1 MFLYD
6 FELGGPTQ
14 LTFEGSNDSPVWSP
28 DGSRIAFSSCCESR
42 NRSDLYIMPVDGG
55 SGAERL
61 LTRPDWQH
69 VDDWTEDGM
78 IAFREVS
85 NVSTDLWTMPAD
97 GGGEPE
103 PFLIPEWAELGLA
116 VSPDGQW
123 AAYQSNETGRNEV
136 YVRAFPSG
144 AGQRRV
150 TTRGGTAPRWS
161 PDGETIYFLGGS
173 TAADTIYAA
182 RVRLEPSF
190 LVRETDAVYTARNV
204 TGFDVHPDGTHLI
217 AEVRHQV
224 IDSTGDASDASSKVV
239 VVLNWFE
246 ELRQRLEN

>member
-1 MFLYD
+1 M
-6 FELGGPTQ
+6 
-14 LTFEGSNDSPVWSP
+14 
-28 DGSRIAFSSCCESR
+28 
-42 NRSDLYIMPVDGG
+42 
-55 SGAERL
+55 
-61 LTRPDWQH
+61 
-69 VDDWTEDGM
+69 
-78 IAFREVS
+78 
-85 NVSTDLWTMPAD
+85 
-97 GGGEPE
+97 
-103 PFLIPEWAELGLA
+103 IPERPVLEPPF
-116 VSPDGQW
+116 SPDGQW

-190 LVRETDAVYTARNV
+190 LVRKTDAVYTARNV

-217 AEVRHQV
+217 AEVRQQQ
-224 IDSTGDASDASSKVV
+224 IDSTGNASDVSSKVM

-246 ELRQRLEN
+246 ELRERMGNE